1 MNPAVPS
8 ENLGLLFAYYL
19 VKIPIFV
26 ITQIRNYMNKYFWKA
41 FLLLL
46 PLCAAV
52 SCDIIGELLQTD
64 PTVFQVTLAEQQL
77 NASKTEVA
85 AKVVCDVKWTAK
97 LEDSSWGSI
106 TQTIM
111 SDDKSG
117 IVLISLGF
125 NEGKEKRSN
134 ILTVTAGSKTMSLSI
149 DQEGTASLINP
160 AALQLRGTEAS
171 TLSFLP
177 GLDWKLATETDW
189 IKLSERTSG
198 LAGIDV
204 NLAISAKEEFIDVG
218 TREGALTFTFDGKY
232 KVTVPVTQYQTDA
245 VILEQEALN
254 VDYNAQTVSVKVDY
268 NTDYTVSTDAT
279 WVHRQQPAATKALS
293 VSEESF
299 SIDLNNTSKARTA
312 VVTFTGGE
320 GGKVKTTLTI
330 VQEGRDP
337 ILDVTTCGLYGIVGM
352 NYTLKPNTMQT
363 SRILKGDGT
372 YIYRILDFKD
382 LYICEVTGLPVVQ
395 EDGSKCTLHVV
406 LTQTGATLMDRSPEC
421 LLVGQTDELRWYR
434 VVGGSEYFIIAN
446 TIK

>member
-8 ENLGLLFAYYL
+8 ENLGLLFMYISA
-19 VKIPIFV
+19 KIHIFV
-26 ITQIRNYMNKYFWKA
+26 FTQIRNHMNKYFWKA

-52 SCDIIGELLQTD
+52 SCEMLEEMFQVD
-64 PTVFQVTLAEQQL
+64 PTVFEVSLAEPQL
-77 NASKTEVA
+77 NASQTEVA

-106 TQTIM
+106 SQTIM

-134 ILTVTAGSKTMSLSI
+134 TLTVTAGSKTMSLSI
-149 DQEGTASLINP
+149 DQEGTASLIKP

-177 GLDWKLATETDW
+177 GVDWKLATETDW
-189 IKLSERTSG
+189 IKLSERTNG

-245 VILEQEALN
+245 VILEQETLN
-254 VDYNAQTVSVKVDY
+254 ADSKAQTVSVKVDY

-279 WVHRQQPAATKALS
+279 WVHRQQAAATKALK
-293 VSEESF
+293 VNEESF
-299 SIDLNNTSKARTA
+299 SIDLNPTSQARTA

-320 GGKVKTTLTI
+320 GGKVKTQLTI
-330 VQEGRDP
+330 VQEGHDP
-337 ILDVTTCGLYGIVGM
+337 ILDNTTCGLYNLSVDI
-352 NYTLKPNTMQT
+352 KPQPNSMQT
-363 SRILKGDGT
+363 SRILNGDGT
-372 YIYRILDFKD
+372 YTYRIIEFKD

-395 EDGSKCTLHVV
+395 EDGSKCTLHVT
-406 LTQTGATLMDRSPEC
+406 LTRGGATKIDRTSEC
-421 LLVGQTDELRWYR
+421 ILVGQTDELRWYR
-434 VVGGSEYFIIAN
+434 VVDDTAYFIIPN